1 MRRARRTG
9 FVAPPR
15 RPWRRKASA
24 VTAMSLV
31 AALTTI
37 GALPAQAAFLDP
49 GVGTLTPS
57 GTLTGGAAR
66 PSAGPVQN
74 LTVTAEAPV
83 TVQTDTF
90 TAKEIPPPP
99 VIVAPA
105 ATAAAPAEAAPAAVG
120 PAVTWPFAGSTR
132 ISDGYGPR
140 AAPCGGC
147 STFHDGLDM
156 NPGAGAPIGSIAAGV
171 VSSVTSFDDG
181 GLGVHVMIDHVV
193 GGQNVTS
200 TYGHMQAGS
209 VAVSEGESVSAGQLI
224 GKVGSTGQSTGPHL
238 HLELHLGGTTAID
251 PYAWLVEHAGPM

>member
-49 GVGTLTPS
+49 NGRILTPA
-57 GTLTGGAAR
+57 GEANAPAAR
-66 PSAGPVQN
+66 APAGPVQN
-74 LTVTAEAPV
+74 LTVTAQAPV
-83 TVQTDTF
+83 AVQVDTY

-99 VIVAPA
+99 VIVAPPV
-105 ATAAAPAEAAPAAVG
+105 TAAAPAAAAPAAVG
-120 PAVTWPFAGSTR
+120 AAVTWPFAGSTR

-140 AAPCGGC
+140 QAPCAGC

-156 NPGAGAPIGSIAAGV
+156 NPGAGTPIGSIAAGV
-171 VSSVTSFDDG
+171 VSSVTAFDDG

-193 GGQNVTS
+193 DGQNVTS
-200 TYGHMQAGS
+200 TYGHMESGS
-209 VAVSEGESVSAGQLI
+209 VAVSEGESVSPGQLL
-224 GKVGSTGQSTGPHL
+224 GNVGSTGQSTGPHL
-238 HLELHLGGTTAID
+238 HLELHLDGTTAID
-251 PYAWLVEHAGPM
+251 PYGWLVEHAGPM